1 MTSEATGKE
10 WGVRQMEAA
19 ARGGFDEQ
27 VPTVDNGGSIPRLAS
42 GVWNTSACGDVWNT
56 SHGIP
61 GAGELRYLSTNFHV
75 SLVQG
80 CSR

>member
-10 WGVRQMEAA
+10 WGVRQMEAP

-27 VPTVDNGGSIPRLAS
+27 VLTADNGGSMPRLAS
-42 GVWNTSACGDVWNT
+42 GVWDTSTDGGVWNT

-61 GAGELRYLSTNFHV
+61 GAGELRYLSTNIHV

>member
-1 MTSEATGKE
+1 MTSVATRKE

-27 VPTVDNGGSIPRLAS
+27 VPTADNGGSIPRLAS
-42 GVWNTSACGDVWNT
+42 GVWNASTYGGVWNT

-61 GAGELRYLSTNFHV
+61 GAGELRYLSTNIHV

>member
-1 MTSEATGKE
+1 MTSGATRKE

-27 VPTVDNGGSIPRLAS
+27 VPTADNGGSIPRLAS
-42 GVWNTSACGDVWNT
+42 GVWNASTYGGCREHLSRN
-56 SHGIP
+56 P
-61 GAGELRYLSTNFHV
+61 GAGELQYLSTNIHV

>member
-1 MTSEATGKE
+1 
-10 WGVRQMEAA
+10 MEAP

-27 VPTVDNGGSIPRLAS
+27 VPTADNGDSIPQLAS
-42 GVWNTSACGDVWNT
+42 GVWDTSAYGGVWNT

-61 GAGELRYLSTNFHV
+61 GAGELRYLSTNIRV